1 MWTKATVLWYTP
13 SLLETKKNRLPM
25 EAVDAPSFEV
35 FKLRLDGALS
45 QSGLVVGIPACSRGW
60 N

>member
-1 MWTKATVLWYTP
+1 
-13 SLLETKKNRLPM
+13 M
-25 EAVDAPSFEV
+25 EAVDSPSFEV